1 MKVSVT
7 YSVIVRSK
15 GENYSSSS
23 IFLPLKDVLAKDQH
37 RSADQGVSTEVGR
50 GWVISLNHKNI
61 PQDKSLQRLLNG
73 PTDYEECR
81 GRL

>member
-23 IFLPLKDVLAKDQH
+23 IFLPLKDVLAKDQV
-37 RSADQGVSTEVGR
+37 GVSTEVGR
-50 GWVISLNHKNI
+50 GRVISLNHKNI
-61 PQDKSLQRLLNG
+61 PQDKSLQRLNG
-73 PTDYEECR
+73 PRDHEEWR